1 MGGGSNLSSSIHI
14 FVRSCSTD
22 NKQLTMNPDDACP
35 IRDILNRFGDKWSI
49 LVMVQLHRHRVLR
62 FSAIGKSIPDI
73 SQRMLAVTLRTLEAD
88 GLVKRMVYP
97 EVPPRVEYQ
106 LTTMGER
113 LIPLIRN
120 MVEWARENR
129 GEIIR
134 SRNAYEGRE

>member
-1 MGGGSNLSSSIHI
+1 
-14 FVRSCSTD
+14 
-22 NKQLTMNPDDACP
+22 MNPDDACP

-49 LVMVQLHRHRVLR
+49 LVMVQLNRHRVLR

-106 LTTMGER
+106 LTTMGES

>member
-1 MGGGSNLSSSIHI
+1 
-14 FVRSCSTD
+14 
-22 NKQLTMNPDDACP
+22 MNPDDACP

-106 LTTMGER
+106 LTDD
-113 LIPLIRN
+113 
-120 MVEWARENR
+120 
-129 GEIIR
+129 
-134 SRNAYEGRE
+134 GREPNPLDKEHG